1 MKTKLL
7 TILCATTISLSGI
20 NSVRANDCDKSC
32 DNDKSMAVVADV
44 AIARPGCFLATVF
57 GATVFVVALPFAAMS
72 KSVNKTAQALVVCP
86 AKATFT
92 RPLGDFSSLGE
103 NKQ

>member
-7 TILCATTISLSGI
+7 TILCATTISLSSI
-20 NSVRANDCDKSC
+20 SSSRANDCDKSC

-44 AIARPGCFLATVF
+44 AVARPGCFLATII
-57 GATVFVVALPFAAMS
+57 GGTVFVVALPFAAMS
-72 KSVNKTAQALVVCP
+72 KSVHKTAHALVVCP

-92 RPLGDFSSLGE
+92 RPLGDFSSLGD
-103 NKQ
+103 